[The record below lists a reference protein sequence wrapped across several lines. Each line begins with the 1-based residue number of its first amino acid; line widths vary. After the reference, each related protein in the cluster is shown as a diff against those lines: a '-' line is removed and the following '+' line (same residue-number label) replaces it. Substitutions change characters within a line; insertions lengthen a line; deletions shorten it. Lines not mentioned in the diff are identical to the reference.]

1 MLDVVAPQQDQLPLT
16 VEFVDVD
23 DAEARLAAA
32 GRILAGE
39 GRSLSAEP
47 PDQEDAGRENEEDDD
62 EDDGELEGKRAIRA
76 EER

>member
-1 MLDVVAPQQDQLPLT
+1 MLDVVAPQQNQLALT
-16 VEFVDVD
+16 VELVDVD
-23 DAEARLAAA
+23 DAESRLAAA

-39 GRSLSAEP
+39 GRSLPAES
-47 PDQEDAGRENEEDDD
+47 PDQEDARRKDEEDDD